1 LMIGQDGGLCQHFSQ
16 TRCPRFPITGR
27 SPKRAKAASQLA
39 RQSTKRDKTMRIGIN
54 LLLAMILIVYVGPS
68 QAQEGAVPRLY
79 QDLYQSL
86 DAKLTLA
93 AKGFGQAE
101 TAYQPTFGVELTAAN
116 GNRGPQLLEPG
127 VRQGVG
133 LNLDAFQSMGV
144 SGVTVSACFPMFL
157 KDFPNSVDYLAFY
170 KFVMAEARRR
180 HLKVLLKIGEAFHD
194 PVHGHLS
201 VGEFY
206 KNLTPE
212 RFMRQKR
219 EMIEI
224 ALRELQP
231 DYLTVA
237 NEPDTSA
244 MNTSLDFSPDPFI
257 QYVQAFTKGLTRG
270 KTKIGAGAGT
280 WSPLTYWTRLA
291 KETDVDYLDMHIY
304 PVNFDFFTH
313 RPLEVAD
320 LAAKNG
326 KSLVI
331 GEGWLHKSRD
341 GELGQQGLSYVELF
355 SRDVFSFWAP
365 LDSKFIGDLVQ
376 YCRAHQVEYM
386 SLFWVQY
393 LFGYVDYTPALAKAA
408 PGELQQLG
416 VLSAIGNIVAK
427 RPSSSGKAFQHYLS
441 AP

>member
-1 LMIGQDGGLCQHFSQ
+1 
-16 TRCPRFPITGR
+16 
-27 SPKRAKAASQLA
+27 
-39 RQSTKRDKTMRIGIN
+39 MRTGIN
-54 LLLAMILIVYVGPS
+54 LLLAMMLFACVVPS
-68 QAQEGAVPRLY
+68 WAQEAAVPRLY

-86 DAKLTLA
+86 DVKLTLA
-93 AKGFGQAE
+93 AKVFGKPD
-101 TAYQPTFGVELTAAN
+101 TAYQSTFGVELTAAN
-116 GNRGPQLLEPG
+116 GNRGPQLLEPR
-127 VRQGVG
+127 VRQGVIV
-133 LNLDAFQSMGV
+133 NLDAFKALGV
-144 SGVTVSACFPMFL
+144 SGVTVAVCFPMFL
-157 KDFPNSVDYLAFY
+157 KDFPNSADYLAFY
-170 KFVMAEARRR
+170 KFVMAEARQRNF
-180 HLKVLLKIGEAFHD
+180 KVLIKIGEAFHD
-194 PVHGHLS
+194 PVHGHLP

-206 KNLTPE
+206 KGLTPE

-244 MNTSLDFSPDPFI
+244 MNTSLDFSPGNFI
-257 QYVQAFTKGLTRG
+257 QYVQAFTKGLPRG

-280 WSPLTYWTRLA
+280 WSPLTYWTRLT

-304 PVNFDFFTH
+304 PVNFDSLTR

-331 GEGWLHKSRD
+331 GEGWLYKSRD
-341 GELGQQGLSYVELF
+341 GELGKQGLSYVELYA
-355 SRDVFSFWAP
+355 RDVFSFWAP
-365 LDSKFIGDLVQ
+365 LDSKFIGDLAQ
-376 YCRAHQVEYM
+376 YSRAHHVEYM

-416 VLSAIGNIVAK
+416 VQSAVGNIVAK
-427 RPSSSGKAFQHYLS
+427 KPSSSGKAFQRYITT
-441 AP
+441 P

>member
-1 LMIGQDGGLCQHFSQ
+1 LTF
-16 TRCPRFPITGR
+16 TE
-27 SPKRAKAASQLA
+27 
-39 RQSTKRDKTMRIGIN
+39 RDKAVRIGIN
-54 LLLAMILIVYVGPS
+54 LLLALMLFACVSPS
-68 QAQEGAVPRLY
+68 RAQEAAVPKLY

-93 AKGFGQAE
+93 AKGFGKAD

-116 GNRGPQLLEPG
+116 GNRGPQLLEPRVREG
-127 VRQGVG
+127 VR
-133 LNLDAFQSMGV
+133 LNLDAFQALGV
-144 SGVTVSACFPMFL
+144 NGVTVAVCFPMFV
-157 KDFPNSVDYLAFY
+157 KDFPNSADYLAFY
-170 KFVMAEARRR
+170 KFVMAEARQR

-194 PVHGHLS
+194 PVHGHLP

-206 KNLTPE
+206 KDLTSE
-212 RFMRQKR
+212 RFIRQKR

-231 DYLTVA
+231 DFLTVA

-244 MNTSLDFSPDPFI
+244 MNTSLDFSPDHFI

-304 PVNFDFFTH
+304 PVNFDFFTR

-326 KSLVI
+326 KSLLI
-331 GEGWLHKSRD
+331 GEGWLYKSRD
-341 GELGQQGLSYVELF
+341 GELVKNGLSYVELYA
-355 SRDVFSFWAP
+355 RDVFSFWAP
-365 LDSKFIGDLVQ
+365 LDSKFIGDLIQ
-376 YCRAHQVEYM
+376 YSRAHHVEYM

-393 LFGYVDYTPALAKAA
+393 LFGYVDYTPALAKAT

-416 VLSAIGNIVAK
+416 VLSAAGNIVAK
-427 RPSSSGKAFQHYLS
+427 RPSSSGKAFQHYIS

>member
-1 LMIGQDGGLCQHFSQ
+1 
-16 TRCPRFPITGR
+16 
-27 SPKRAKAASQLA
+27 
-39 RQSTKRDKTMRIGIN
+39 MRIGRN
-54 LLLAMILIVYVGPS
+54 LFVVMMLFACVSPS
-68 QAQEGAVPRLY
+68 RGQETAVPKLY

-86 DAKLTLA
+86 DAQLTLA
-93 AKGFGQAE
+93 AKGFGKAD

-116 GNRGPQLLEPG
+116 GNRGLQLLEPR
-127 VRQGVG
+127 VRQGVSV
-133 LNLDAFQSMGV
+133 NLDAFQTLGV
-144 SGVTVSACFPMFL
+144 NGVTVAACYPMFL
-157 KDFPNSVDYLAFY
+157 KDFPNSADYLAFY
-170 KFVMAEARRR
+170 KFVVSEARRR
-180 HLKVLLKIGEAFHD
+180 HLKVLFKIGEAFHD
-194 PVHGHLS
+194 PVHGHLP

-231 DYLTVA
+231 DFLTVA

-244 MNTSLDFSPDPFI
+244 MNTSLDFSPDHFI
-257 QYVQAFTKGLTRG
+257 RYVEAFTKGLTRG

-291 KETDVDYLDMHIY
+291 TETDVDYLDMHIY

-331 GEGWLHKSRD
+331 GEGWLYKSRD
-341 GELGQQGLSYVELF
+341 GELGKQGLSYVELY

-376 YCRAHQVEYM
+376 YSRAHPVEYM

-393 LFGYVDYTPALAKAA
+393 LYGYVDYTPALAKAA
-408 PGELQQLG
+408 PGELQQHG
-416 VLSAIGNIVAK
+416 VLSAVGNIVARK
-427 RPSSSGKAFQHYLS
+427 PSSTGKAFQRYIT
-441 AP
+441 APQ

>member
-1 LMIGQDGGLCQHFSQ
+1 
-16 TRCPRFPITGR
+16 
-27 SPKRAKAASQLA
+27 
-39 RQSTKRDKTMRIGIN
+39 MRIGMN
-54 LLLAMILIVYVGPS
+54 LLFAMILFACVSPS
-68 QAQEGAVPRLY
+68 RAQEAAVPKSY
-79 QDLYQSL
+79 HDLYQSL

-93 AKGFGQAE
+93 AQGFGKPDMG
-101 TAYQPTFGVELTAAN
+101 YQPAFGVELTTAN
-116 GNRGPQLLEPG
+116 GNRGLQLLEPR
-127 VRQGVG
+127 VRQGVCA
-133 LNLDAFQSMGV
+133 NLDAFQALGV
-144 SGVTVSACFPMFL
+144 SGVTVAACYPMFL
-157 KDFPNSVDYLAFY
+157 KDFPNWADYLAFY
-170 KFVMAEARRR
+170 KFVMAEAGQR
-180 HLKVLLKIGEAFHD
+180 HLKVLFKIGEAFRD
-194 PVHGHLS
+194 PVHGHLP

-219 EMIEI
+219 EMIET

-244 MNTSLDFSPDPFI
+244 MNTSLDFSPHHFI
-257 QYVQAFTKGLTRG
+257 QYVKAFTKGLPRG

-291 KETDVDYLDMHIY
+291 KDTDVDYLDMHIY
-304 PVNFDFFTH
+304 PVNHDFLTH

-331 GEGWLHKSRD
+331 GEGWLYKSRD
-341 GELGQQGLSYVELF
+341 GELGKHGLGYVELY

-365 LDSKFIGDLVQ
+365 LDSKFIGNLVQ
-376 YCRAHQVEYM
+376 YSRAHRVEYM

-393 LFGYVDYTPALAKAA
+393 LFGYVDYTPALSKAA

-416 VLSAIGNIVAK
+416 VRSAVGNILTK
-427 RPSSSGKAFQHYLS
+427 KPSSTGNAYQRYIT
-441 AP
+441 ARQ